1 MKSNVTDGPERVK
14 GGVVLCGEHEAGP
27 FIDRWLT
34 SQCARLKRRLSV
46 CESPIE
52 TIFAVAVLSAHD
64 ARGPVFELAT
74 RTDGALLTL
83 LATSRDGRLTFTAQ
97 HEVKLGRKAYRLD
110 FTLISDQ
117 RRVVVELDGHAY
129 HASKAARSADAGR
142 DLALTKA
149 GWTPVRFTG
158 SDIWRDADG
167 CAAKVL
173 DLMDVTVVRGDVVS
187 PARKPEPEKPWA
199 PMPRAQK
206 TTAASVLAALLG
218 EGGGSGEIAPIR
230 RPFLGRPGG
239 R

>member
-1 MKSNVTDGPERVK
+1 MKKMTDGPEGVK
-14 GGVVLCGEHEAGP
+14 GGVVSALRGEHEAGP
-27 FIDRWLT
+27 FIDRWLAVQRAWLT
-34 SQCARLKRRLSV
+34 RRLSV

-52 TIFAVAVLSAHD
+52 TIFAVAVLSAQD
-64 ARGPVFELAT
+64 ARGQVFELAT
-74 RTDGALLTL
+74 RTDGAHLTL

-187 PARKPEPEKPWA
+187 PARKPEPVVEEPPERRPA
-199 PMPRAQK
+199 N
-206 TTAASVLAALLG
+206 AAEVMAILLAYD
-218 EGGGSGEIAPIR
+218 GGGTDKIAPIR
-230 RPFLGRPGG
+230 RPFFDRQGSR
-239 R
+239 